1 MEIEELNKNGLIHF
15 SSFMKYQNENNKSSF
30 YPFTSLNNIKLFN
43 KLDDFYIYEYNLKSK
58 KFLPKVLKDVK
69 IAHEFYNEV
78 APDLPSNNTRL
89 AQKKE
94 LGIIF
99 IDMYFNYIIKY
110 QKVII
115 YINGN
120 DEELSSLFFFLNR
133 YNSSLQ
139 SGISGLVSLLKK
151 YDFNDLENISNYLTY
166 ITPEWND
173 NIKII
178 SLKKRYKN
186 LIEYNNFIKLILK
199 NKTNLS
205 NLLNKHKRLKH
216 SYNNLL
222 GNQDIQIND
231 IKYQKELFID
241 KVKEK
246 LTHLNTKIIY
256 IEEECKH
263 LEKINSSVNTIKCRT
278 CIMILP
284 IYLFVMFTLLFSL
297 LIFKDEILN
306 IEL

>member
-15 SSFMKYQNENNKSSF
+15 SSFLKYQNENNKSSF

-58 KFLPKVLKDVK
+58 KFLPKVLEDVK

-78 APDLPSNNTRL
+78 SPDLPSNNTRL
-89 AQKKE
+89 AKKKE

-110 QKVII
+110 QKLII

-120 DEELSSLFFFLNR
+120 DQELSSLFFFLNR
-133 YNSSLQ
+133 YNSSLH

-151 YDFNDLENISNYLTY
+151 YDFNDVENISNYLTY

-186 LIEYNNFIKLILK
+186 LIEYNNFIKLIIK
-199 NKTNLS
+199 NKKDLLILS
-205 NLLNKHKRLKH
+205 NKHKRLKH

-222 GNQDIQIND
+222 GNQDIQIDD
-231 IKYQKELFID
+231 IKYQKELFINT
-241 KVKEK
+241 VKEK
-246 LTHLNTKIIY
+246 LTLLNTKIKY
-256 IEEECKH
+256 IENKCKNI
-263 LEKINSSVNTIKCRT
+263 EKIDSNVSIIKCRT
-278 CIMILP
+278 CCMILP

-297 LIFKDEILN
+297 LVFKDEILN